1 MPALT
6 FCTTLALHP
15 AVWLNCLALP
25 LPREYPPA
33 VRGSVPPVRFGRRVE
48 AKGVMPRLCSAVL
61 VRDTGSW
68 ERRGREGCLMDLV
81 MKVR

>member
-6 FCTTLALHP
+6 FCTTLALQP

-25 LPREYPPA
+25 PPRVYPPA
-33 VRGSVPPVRFGRRVE
+33 VRGNTPPVRFGRRVE
-48 AKGVMPRLCSAVL
+48 AKGVMPRLYSAAL
-61 VRDTGSW
+61 VRDTGSC
-68 ERRGREGCLMDLV
+68 ERRGREDCLTDLV